1 MTGPGE
7 TTREPDR
14 MHEQFATIYSEPPTH
29 LVEAPGRINL
39 IGEHIDYCKLPVLP
53 MAIERRLRLYLRPR
67 TDTEVRVTSTAWD
80 YSLRTFTLS
89 EAIQRYPAGDWGNY
103 VKAAAQVI
111 VRHLSSGGT
120 SRAESNSSLRGVDI
134 LIDSDLP
141 LAAGLSS
148 SSALLIAC
156 ALGLLAANGQE
167 LPPLDAPGPDGARSE
182 RIRAHF
188 AGELAR
194 GERYVGTAG
203 GGMDQTV
210 CLLARA
216 GAALRIEFEPFRVTP
231 VQIPSE
237 WRFVVAHSLT
247 QAEKSKSALTVYN
260 QRARQCREAEEAVTD
275 TLTRSASSGGY
286 PGLVAQ
292 YDVHELMVAA
302 EDSLHPMFLRRFRHV
317 VSEAQRVEDAE
328 VALKAE
334 DLSRFGGLMDASH
347 ASLRD
352 DFEVSTPEL
361 DELVGIMLEAGAAGA
376 RLTGAGLG
384 GCAIGVCTRD
394 QVESVCEALTTR
406 FYERQYAPGE
416 VTEYPF
422 VAHPSAGASVTRL

>member
-1 MTGPGE
+1 MT
-7 TTREPDR
+7 EPNEVRDEVDR
-14 MHEQFATIYSEPPTH
+14 MREEFATIYSESPTH

-53 MAIERRLRLYLRPR
+53 MAIERRVRLFLRPR
-67 TDTEVRVTSTAWD
+67 DDAEVRVTSTAQD
-80 YSLRTFTLS
+80 YALRTFALS

-111 VRHLSSGGT
+111 VRHLAMGGAGGAG
-120 SRAESNSSLRGVDI
+120 SKLPIRGLDI

-148 SSALLIAC
+148 SSALVIAC

-167 LPPLDAPGPDGARSE
+167 LPALDAPGPDGAKSQ
-182 RIRAHF
+182 RIRSHF

-216 GAALRIEFEPFRVTP
+216 GAALRIEFEPFRAVP
-231 VQIPSE
+231 VPIPAE

-247 QAEKSKSALTVYN
+247 RAEKSKSALTIYN
-260 QRARQCREAEEAVTD
+260 QRARQCREAQEAVTD
-275 TLTRSASSGGY
+275 TLTRSGSSGGY
-286 PGLVAQ
+286 PDLVAQ
-292 YDVHELMVAA
+292 YDTHELMVAA
-302 EDSLHPMFLRRFRHV
+302 EDSLHPMFMRRFRHV
-317 VSEAQRVEDAE
+317 ITEAQRVEEAGAALEAGDA
-328 VALKAE
+328 V
-334 DLSRFGGLMDASH
+334 RFGDLMNASH

-361 DELVGIMLEAGAAGA
+361 DELVQIMLEAGAAGA

-384 GCAIGVCTRD
+384 GCAIGVCLRD
-394 QVESVCEALTTR
+394 QVEPVCDALRDR
-406 FYERQYAPGE
+406 FYGRHYAPGE